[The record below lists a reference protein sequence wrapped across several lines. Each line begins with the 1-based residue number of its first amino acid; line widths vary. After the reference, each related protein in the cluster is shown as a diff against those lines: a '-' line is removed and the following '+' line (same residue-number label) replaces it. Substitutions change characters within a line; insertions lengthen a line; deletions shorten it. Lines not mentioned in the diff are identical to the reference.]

1 MARDMKRTTSMLAVV
16 AMVFGAMA
24 IGGCHR
30 STSDGAPE
38 GEYDEGAAAAESPA
52 EVPEEPTAGSGP
64 TGDPMEP
71 ALDSGSGADTATGM
85 FGEAARRARRYMGR
99 WEAREERRERRA
111 AARRQRPH
119 DRREH
124 PRRGRRHARADGRFE
139 DGR

>member
-1 MARDMKRTTSMLAVV
+1 MARDMKRTMSMLAVV
-16 AMVFGAMA
+16 AMVFGAAA
-24 IGGCHR
+24 IGGCNR
-30 STSDGAPE
+30 STAVED
-38 GEYDEGAAAAESPA
+38 DEGAAESPA
-52 EVPEEPTAGSGP
+52 EAPEEPTAGSGP
-64 TGDPMEP
+64 TGDPMAP
-71 ALDSGSGADTATGM
+71 ALDSGSDADTATGM
-85 FGEAARRARRYMGR
+85 FGDAARRARRYMGR

>member
-1 MARDMKRTTSMLAVV
+1 MKRTMSMLAVV
-16 AMVFGAMA
+16 AMVCGAMA

-30 STSDGAPE
+30 STSE
-38 GEYDEGAAAAESPA
+38 GEDDEGAAAAESPA

-64 TGDPMEP
+64 TGDPMAP
-71 ALDSGSGADTATGM
+71 ALDSGSDADTATGM
-85 FGEAARRARRYMGR
+85 FGAAARRARRYMDR

-124 PRRGRRHARADGRFE
+124 PRRGRGRRHAQVDGRFE
-139 DGR
+139 DAR